1 MAAKINLALDQGST
15 FSAEITVL
23 DENDTPVDFTG
34 YTANSQMRKSYTSS
48 NAYTFSVTGSNTG
61 LITMAMNAATSNTVP
76 FGRYVYDVEV
86 STGTI
91 KSRLIEGIIVVNPR
105 VTK

>member
-1 MAAKINLALDQGST
+1 MAAKINLVMDQGST

-23 DENDTPVDFTG
+23 DENDDPIDFSS

-48 NAYTFSVTGSNTG
+48 NAYTFSITGSNAG
-61 LITMAMNAATSNTVP
+61 LVSMSMNAATTNTVP
-76 FGRYVYDVEV
+76 SGRYVYDVEV
-86 STGTI
+86 TTGSV